1 MRVYSPTARLAFAFA
16 LFSLIGSPRA
26 FGQAKTQSGGLPGDS
41 LTVRTALEYAE
52 AYSPTLRA
60 VKEDIRALEAERR
73 MSYGLPNPVVG
84 YAEEG
89 INPDATPGIAERR
102 WFVSQSFDFPLATY
116 HRLDRYDREIEALGH
131 KLEDAR
137 RTLKRDVKSVYAQ
150 LSYEIER
157 TRLMRENVELSKSLD
172 EAMQTRL
179 ELGDA
184 NELDALNVEIRLAE
198 AENDLSVAERR
209 LHVAR
214 YSLFE
219 LIGLDPDEQSYS
231 IFFPDSLSY
240 FEYWI
245 PQDSILRRVKD
256 QPAMNAARAR
266 LRAAGAESSEAAY
279 SLLPDIEAAAF
290 YQNFGDGF
298 DNYGFEIGLEVPLWF
313 FANES
318 GAIERADAKR
328 DKRFSEKEATKLR
341 LKREIEVAWH
351 SYETSK
357 RYIDRFQGEIN
368 EKSQRLLGLMT
379 RSYEVGEIDAFRLL
393 EAQRSYIDIQL
404 KYYESLLDYY
414 LRLIDLERFLEEDV
428 VYIQ

>member
-1 MRVYSPTARLAFAFA
+1 MAIAIAIFPLIGYATAFAQTNK
-16 LFSLIGSPRA
+16 G
-26 FGQAKTQSGGLPGDS
+26 GGGLPGDS

-52 AYSPTLRA
+52 ASSPTLRT
-60 VKEDIRALEAERR
+60 VKENIRALEAERR

-89 INPDATPGIAERR
+89 INPDASPAVAERR

-116 HRLDRYDREIEALGH
+116 HRLDRYDREIEALRH
-131 KLEDAR
+131 DLEDAR

-157 TRLMRENVELSKSLD
+157 TRLMRENVELLKSLD
-172 EAMQTRL
+172 EAIQTRL
-179 ELGDA
+179 ELGAA
-184 NELDALNVEIRLAE
+184 NELDALNVEIRRAE

-231 IFFPDSLSY
+231 IFFPDSLAY
-240 FEYWI
+240 FDYWI
-245 PQDSILRRVKD
+245 PQDAILRRVKD

-266 LRAAGAESSEAAY
+266 LRAAGAESSEATY
-279 SLLPDIEAAAF
+279 SLLPDIETAVF
-290 YQNFGDGF
+290 LQDFGAGF
-298 DNYGFEIGLEVPLWF
+298 DNYGFEVGLELPLWF

-328 DKRFSEKEATKLR
+328 GRRFSEKEATKLR

-368 EKSQRLLGLMT
+368 DKSQRLLELMT
-379 RSYEVGEIDAFRLL
+379 RSFEVGEIDALRML
-393 EAQRSYIDIQL
+393 EAQRSYVAIQL
-404 KYYESLLDYY
+404 RYYESLLDYH
-414 LRLIDLERFLEEDV
+414 LRLIDLERFLEDDV
-428 VYIQ
+428 VFIQ